1 MKKVVFLTLLLAFT
15 ITANCQ
21 QRLSYA
27 YDAAGNRI
35 CRTIVLSAHRSTE
48 DAPSTYL
55 DYIGGRQ
62 LAINAYRGESRIS
75 IAVEEYDTS
84 LSGGYSIIDK
94 DAKLLAEG
102 KLSGEN
108 TLVEMKDLP
117 SGSYVLDILI
127 DNQHSKWE
135 LIRLE
140 SSTQIEMYKLR

>member
-1 MKKVVFLTLLLAFT
+1 MKKVVFLTLLLSFAL
-15 ITANCQ
+15 TANGQ

-35 CRTIVLSAHRSTE
+35 GRTIVLGAHLSTE
-48 DAPSTYL
+48 DVSGTYL

-62 LAINAYRGESRIS
+62 LAINAYGGEPRIS
-75 IAVEEYDTS
+75 IAVEGYDMS
-84 LSGGYSIIDK
+84 LSGEYSIIDK

-102 KLSGEN
+102 KLSNEN

-127 DNQHSKWE
+127 NDHHSNWE
-135 LIRLE
+135 LIRL
-140 SSTQIEMYKLR
+140 